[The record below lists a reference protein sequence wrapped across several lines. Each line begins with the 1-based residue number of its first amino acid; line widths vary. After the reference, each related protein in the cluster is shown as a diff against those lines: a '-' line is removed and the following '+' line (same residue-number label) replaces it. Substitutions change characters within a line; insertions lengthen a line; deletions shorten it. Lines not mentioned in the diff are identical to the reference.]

1 MSQNLSSILDAAQ
14 TLPLEEQRQLAE
26 QLLKNIARAQ
36 EADPEV
42 QASLA
47 IVEETYGSMKGLDRE
62 TLLRL
67 ANDEEFC
74 GY

>member
-1 MSQNLSSILDAAQ
+1 MSQNLASILDAAQ
-14 TLPLEEQRQLAE
+14 NLPLEEQRRLAE
-26 QLLKNIARAQ
+26 QLLKNIARTQ
-36 EADPEV
+36 EANPEV
-42 QASLA
+42 QAALA

-67 ANDEEFC
+67 ANDEELC

>member
-1 MSQNLSSILDAAQ
+1 MSQNLASILDAAQ
-14 TLPLEEQRQLAE
+14 NLPLEEQRRLAE
-26 QLLKNIARAQ
+26 QLLKNIARTQ

>member
-1 MSQNLSSILDAAQ
+1 MSQNLATILDAAQ
-14 TLPLEEQRQLAE
+14 NLPLDEQRQLAE
-26 QLLKNIARAQ
+26 QILKNIARTR
-36 EADPEV
+36 EANPEV

>member
-1 MSQNLSSILDAAQ
+1 MSHNLANILDAAQ
-14 TLPLEEQRQLAE
+14 NLPLEEQRRLAE
-26 QLLKNIARAQ
+26 QLLNNIARTQ
-36 EADPEV
+36 QADPEV
-42 QASLA
+42 QAALA

>member
-1 MSQNLSSILDAAQ
+1 MSQNLASILDAAQ
-14 TLPLEEQRQLAE
+14 NLPLEEQRRLAE
-26 QLLKNIARAQ
+26 QLLKNIARTQ
-36 EADPEV
+36 EAAPEV
-42 QASLA
+42 QAALA

>member
-1 MSQNLSSILDAAQ
+1 MSQNLASILDAAQ
-14 TLPLEEQRQLAE
+14 NLPLEEQRRLAE
-26 QLLKNIARAQ
+26 QLLKNIARA
-36 EADPEV
+36 EEVDPEV